1 MEAKTLI
8 VGATSDLSIS
18 YLNSKKNKSKY
29 VLLLRNLKKLKKSF
43 FEDEFSDVI
52 ELDLSKLSVLN
63 KTLSSESNNYNN
75 LIFFNGIDV
84 IKPIQFYSTEEL
96 IKSFNINIIS
106 IFSIISTLLKKKL
119 IINNSSI
126 VIVSSISGNIIGS
139 KGHSLYS
146 TTKSAISGLVK
157 SFSIE
162 LSKKNIR
169 VNAILPGLIQTE
181 NLFNKNEQ
189 LQTAKEF
196 EVYQSRYPLGLGKP
210 KNIND
215 LIDFLISDKSSW
227 ITGQNIIIDGGHTLL
242 S

>member
-52 ELDLSKLSVLN
+52 ELDLSKLSILN
-63 KTLSSESNNYNN
+63 KTLAGESNNYNN

-96 IKSFNINIIS
+96 VKSFNINIIS

-146 TTKSAISGLVK
+146 TTKSAMSGLVK

-162 LSKKNIR
+162 VSKKNIR

>member
-52 ELDLSKLSVLN
+52 ELDLSKLSILN
-63 KTLSSESNNYNN
+63 KTLAGESNNYNN

-96 IKSFNINIIS
+96 VKSFNINIIS

-196 EVYQSRYPLGLGKP
+196 EVYQSRYPV
-210 KNIND
+210 
-215 LIDFLISDKSSW
+215 
-227 ITGQNIIIDGGHTLL
+227 
-242 S
+242 

>member
-52 ELDLSKLSVLN
+52 ELDLSKLSILN
-63 KTLSSESNNYNN
+63 KTLAGESNNYNN

-96 IKSFNINIIS
+96 VKSFNINIIS

-162 LSKKNIR
+162 LSKKI
-169 VNAILPGLIQTE
+169 
-181 NLFNKNEQ
+181 
-189 LQTAKEF
+189 
-196 EVYQSRYPLGLGKP
+196 LGLMQFYLDLFKLKIYLIKTNNYKLP
-210 KNIND
+210 KSLKFINQD
-215 LIDFLISDKSSW
+215 IHW
-227 ITGQNIIIDGGHTLL
+227 V
-242 S
+242 